1 MNIRIFL
8 KFEKNH
14 SKYSRLQMASL
25 LLDDF
30 PILNSI
36 FNLMSNNTLLNG
48 FILLLIKGK
57 IISLFASTVGCPKLI
72 MVDGVEN
79 PNFLLSN
86 IDDLSVV
93 NSDENTAPTVTLVC
107 VSPQRACFTS
117 DTRYKGTY

>member
-1 MNIRIFL
+1 MNIRNFF

-14 SKYSRLQMASL
+14 SNYSRLQMASL

-36 FNLMSNNTLLNG
+36 FNLMPNNTLLNR
-48 FILLLIKGK
+48 FILLLIQGE
-57 IISLFASTVGCPKLI
+57 IISLFASTIGRPKLI

-86 IDDLSVV
+86 VDDLSIIY
-93 NSDENTAPTVTLVC
+93 SDENAAPTMMLVC
-107 VSPQRACFTS
+107 VSPQRARFAS
-117 DTRYKGTY
+117 DTRYKGTD